1 MRIDVKQCVACPSEA
16 FVFYEL
22 SVSKLEFKRFT
33 DGICVCRSG
42 GSAAAADVPGNHE
55 AA

>member
-1 MRIDVKQCVACPSEA
+1 MRIDVKQCVACLSEA

-33 DGICVCRSG
+33 AEYCVCRSG
-42 GSAAAADVPGNHE
+42 RLAAAADVPGNHE

>member
-33 DGICVCRSG
+33 DGMLRLTIRRLG
-42 GSAAAADVPGNHE
+42 GGCGRTR
-55 AA
+55 